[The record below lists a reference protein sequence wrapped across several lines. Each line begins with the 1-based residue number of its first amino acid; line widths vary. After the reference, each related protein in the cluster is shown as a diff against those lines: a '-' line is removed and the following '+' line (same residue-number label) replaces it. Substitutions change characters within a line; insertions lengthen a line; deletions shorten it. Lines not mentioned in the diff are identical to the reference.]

1 MFSPTRRLQ
10 AFFAKL
16 GTLFIHSPS
25 RMASAAA
32 PAAGV
37 SPGPASRRARSRA
50 FSASSSPRGGRDV
63 SSRAVASFFPFAPPD
78 PSGDLLSGAASFALR
93 SYLVECGSVDVA
105 VDANAGTLLAG
116 TVSRVDITGTNWRS
130 RKDLTCRSL
139 RMSVG
144 EAVLDPG
151 ALVAERLI
159 KLRRPSR
166 GDAEIVFTDADFA
179 NFLAHPLVTAAASE
193 RGATVSG
200 RALRFARDS
209 NPRAETT
216 TDGAVAF
223 FGDVSRETRGD
234 VSLASDANAASAKS
248 ARVRYEMR
256 PVGERGK
263 VAVIATRVTDK
274 IESDTEN
281 TENEGYVDLALA
293 AADVAHFFENLVVD
307 LSGARLSYRN
317 MRVSR
322 GVVTLD
328 LDLEVVGFPPPSSLG
343 MI

>member
-1 MFSPTRRLQ
+1 MSKLSS
-10 AFFAKL
+10 AKL

-50 FSASSSPRGGRDV
+50 LSASSSPRGGRDV

-179 NFLAHPLVTAAASE
+179 NFLAHPLVIAAASE

-223 FGDVSRETRGD
+223 FGDVS
-234 VSLASDANAASAKS
+234 DANAASAKS

-263 VAVIATRVTDK
+263 VAVIATRVTDT
-274 IESDTEN
+274 IESHTEN
-281 TENEGYVDLALA
+281 TEKENEECVDLASA

>member
-1 MFSPTRRLQ
+1 M
-10 AFFAKL
+10 
-16 GTLFIHSPS
+16 
-25 RMASAAA
+25 
-32 PAAGV
+32 
-37 SPGPASRRARSRA
+37 
-50 FSASSSPRGGRDV
+50 
-63 SSRAVASFFPFAPPD
+63 ASFFPFAPPD

-105 VDANAGTLLAG
+105 VDANAATLLAG

-130 RKDLTCRSL
+130 RKELTCRSL

-144 EAVLDPG
+144 EAALDPG

-166 GDAEIVFTDADFA
+166 GDAEIVFTAADFA
-179 NFLAHPLVTAAASE
+179 NFLAHPLVTAAAQE
-193 RGATVSG
+193 RGATASG
-200 RALRFARDS
+200 DAMRFARDA
-209 NPRAETT
+209 NARAETT
-216 TDGAVAF
+216 PDGAVAF
-223 FGDVSRETRGD
+223 FGDVY
-234 VSLASDANAASAKS
+234 VVVAKDANANAATDAKRES

-256 PVGERGK
+256 PAAERGK
-263 VAVIATRVTDK
+263 VAVVATSVTD
-274 IESDTEN
+274 DTDD
-281 TENEGYVDLALA
+281 TDDASSSFAVDLAA
-293 AADVAHFFENLVVD
+293 AARDVAFFFENLVVD

-317 MRVSR
+317 MRVGE

>member
-1 MFSPTRRLQ
+1 
-10 AFFAKL
+10 
-16 GTLFIHSPS
+16 
-25 RMASAAA
+25 MASAAA
-32 PAAGV
+32 QAAGV
-37 SPGPASRRARSRA
+37 SPGSVPRRARSRA
-50 FSASSSPRGGRDV
+50 LLASDPRREVRDV
-63 SSRAVASFFPFAPPD
+63 SARAVASFFPFAPSD

-105 VDANAGTLLAG
+105 VDANAATLLAG

-130 RKDLTCRSL
+130 RKELTCRSL

-151 ALVAERLI
+151 ALVAERVI
-159 KLRRPSR
+159 KLQRPSR
-166 GDAEIVFTDADFA
+166 GDAEIVFTDSDFA
-179 NFLAHPLVTAAASE
+179 NFLAHPLVTAAACE

-200 RALRFARDS
+200 EALRFARDS

-216 TDGAVAF
+216 PDGAVAF
-223 FGDVSRETRGD
+223 FGDVRAAGPDAREGT
-234 VSLASDANAASAKS
+234 APSAEPGS

-256 PVGERGK
+256 PSNVQGK
-263 VAVIATRVTDK
+263 VDVIATSVADGTNDASASRAVGID
-274 IESDTEN
+274 
-281 TENEGYVDLALA
+281 LA
-293 AADVAHFFENLVVD
+293 AAAEDVAYFFENLVVD

-317 MRVSR
+317 MRVR
-322 GVVTLD
+322 EGVVTLD

>member
-1 MFSPTRRLQ
+1 MSKLSS
-10 AFFAKL
+10 AKL

-50 FSASSSPRGGRDV
+50 LSASSSPRGGRDV
-63 SSRAVASFFPFAPPD
+63 SSRAVASFFPFAP

-223 FGDVSRETRGD
+223 FGDVS
-234 VSLASDANAASAKS
+234 DANAASAKS

-263 VAVIATRVTDK
+263 VAVIATRVTDT
-274 IESDTEN
+274 IESHT
-281 TENEGYVDLALA
+281 ALFRKPRRRLVRRA
-293 AADVAHFFENLVVD
+293 AFVSEH
-307 LSGARLSYRN
+307 ARQP
-317 MRVSR
+317 R
-322 GVVTLD
+322 GRHAGPGPRGGGVPAAIQPGDD
-328 LDLEVVGFPPPSSLG
+328 LDFSARGEETRSYTYSCTRTLS
-343 MI
+343 

>member
-1 MFSPTRRLQ
+1 MFSNSSGPRLRT
-10 AFFAKL
+10 KD
-16 GTLFIHSPS
+16 GTPFIHSPS

-32 PAAGV
+32 QPAAGF
-37 SPGPASRRARSRA
+37 SPGPGLRRARSRA
-50 FSASSSPRGGRDV
+50 FSAPAFPRGARDV

-105 VDANAGTLLAG
+105 VDANAATLLAG
-116 TVSRVDITGTNWRS
+116 VVSRVDITGTNWRS
-130 RKDLTCRSL
+130 RKELTCRSL

-144 EAVLDPG
+144 EAALDPG

-166 GDAEIVFTDADFA
+166 GDAEIVFTAEDFA
-179 NFLAHPLVTAAASE
+179 NFLAHPLVTAAAQE
-193 RGATVSG
+193 RGATASG
-200 RALRFARDS
+200 EPMRFARDA
-209 NPRAETT
+209 NARAETT
-216 TDGAVAF
+216 PDGAVAF
-223 FGDVSRETRGD
+223 FGDVYRVAAKDAKRE
-234 VSLASDANAASAKS
+234 S

-256 PVGERGK
+256 PANARGK
-263 VAVIATRVTDK
+263 VAVVATSVTDATDATDDA
-274 IESDTEN
+274 SSSFA
-281 TENEGYVDLALA
+281 VDLAA
-293 AADVAHFFENLVVD
+293 AAEDVAFFFENLVVD
-307 LSGARLSYRN
+307 LSGARLSYGN
-317 MRVSR
+317 MRVGE

>member
-50 FSASSSPRGGRDV
+50 FSASSFPRGGRDV

-223 FGDVSRETRGD
+223 FGDVSHE
-234 VSLASDANAASAKS
+234 NAASAKS

-256 PVGERGK
+256 PLGERGK

-274 IESDTEN
+274 IESHTEN

>member
-144 EAVLDPG
+144 EAVLDPN

-223 FGDVSRETRGD
+223 FGDVSHE
-234 VSLASDANAASAKS
+234 NAASAKS

-256 PVGERGK
+256 PLGELGK

>member
-1 MFSPTRRLQ
+1 MFRRLVGSKLSS
-10 AFFAKL
+10 AKL

-50 FSASSSPRGGRDV
+50 LSASSSPRGGRDV

-223 FGDVSRETRGD
+223 FGDVS
-234 VSLASDANAASAKS
+234 DANAASAKS

-263 VAVIATRVTDK
+263 VAVIATRVTDT
-274 IESDTEN
+274 IESHTEN
-281 TENEGYVDLALA
+281 TEEENEECVDLASA

>member
-50 FSASSSPRGGRDV
+50 FSASSTPRGGRDV

-223 FGDVSRETRGD
+223 FGDVSRE
-234 VSLASDANAASAKS
+234 NAASTKS

-263 VAVIATRVTDK
+263 VAVIATRATDT
-274 IESDTEN
+274 IESHTEN
-281 TENEGYVDLALA
+281 TEEENEGYVDLASA